1 MEGVGLETE
10 MIGSETLGESLFRFL
25 ESVGLYDEDNPGSN
39 PFALWK
45 FADMLSHADE
55 FLSGFGYTLSVS
67 CLALLIALI
76 FGTIGGVM
84 ATSRF
89 KILKA
94 YTRVYV
100 EIFQNTPLVI
110 QIFFLYFALPPLGIH
125 LDVFSVGVL
134 GVGAYHGAYVSEVVR
149 SGILSVPKGQF
160 EASASQGFTYTQQM
174 RYIILPQT
182 IKIILPPLTNQM
194 VNLIKNTSVLLIVA
208 GGEIMYVADSYAG
221 DTSNYA
227 PAYLLTAL
235 LYFIV
240 CYPLAYFAKF
250 YEDRLK
256 NAHLKR

>member
-1 MEGVGLETE
+1 MDSVGFIDNIRIYLEK
-10 MIGSETLGESLFRFL
+10 I
-25 ESVGLYDEDNPGSN
+25 GLYDEKSLN
-39 PFALWK
+39 PFAIWK
-45 FADMLSHADE
+45 FVDALSHGDE
-55 FLSGFGYTLSVS
+55 FLSGFGYTLSIS
-67 CLALLIALI
+67 ILALMIALI

-84 ATSRF
+84 ATSKI
-89 KILKA
+89 KILRA
-94 YTRVYV
+94 YTRLYV

-110 QIFFLYFALPPLGIH
+110 QIFFLYFALPPLGIY

-160 EASASQGFTYTQQM
+160 EASYSQGFTYTQQM

-208 GGEIMYVADSYAG
+208 GGELMYVADGYAG
-221 DTSNYA
+221 EGGNYA
-227 PAYLLTAL
+227 PAYLFTAF

-240 CYPLAYFAKF
+240 CFPLAYFARF
-250 YEDRLK
+250 YENKLK

>member
-1 MEGVGLETE
+1 MDTE
-10 MIGSETLGESLFRFL
+10 VLGDGGWIESLYKFL
-25 ESVGLYDEDNPGSN
+25 ESVGLYDEADPSAN

-45 FADMLSHADE
+45 FVDTLAHGDE

-67 CLALLIALI
+67 FLALLIALV

-89 KILKA
+89 SILRA

-149 SGILSVPKGQF
+149 SGILAVPRGQF
-160 EASASQGFTYTQQM
+160 EASSSQGFTYTQQM

-182 IKIILPPLTNQM
+182 IKIILPPLTNQI
-194 VNLIKNTSVLLIVA
+194 VNLIKNTSVLLIVS
-208 GGEIMYVADSYAG
+208 GGEIMYVADGYAG
-221 DTSNYA
+221 DTGNYA
-227 PAYLLTAL
+227 PAYLFTAL
-235 LYFIV
+235 LYFVV
-240 CYPLAYFAKF
+240 CYPLAYFAKS

>member
-1 MEGVGLETE
+1 MDSVSWVENLRT
-10 MIGSETLGESLFRFL
+10 FL
-25 ESVGLYDEDNPGSN
+25 EYIGLYDEESSS
-39 PFALWK
+39 PFAMWK
-45 FADMLSHADE
+45 FIDTLAQSNE

-67 CLALLIALI
+67 ILALLIALI

-84 ATSRF
+84 ATS
-89 KILKA
+89 KITILRA
-94 YTRVYV
+94 YTRMYV

-149 SGILSVPKGQF
+149 SGILAVPKGQF

-182 IKIILPPLTNQM
+182 IKIILPPITNQV
-194 VNLIKNTSVLLIVA
+194 VNLIKNTSVLLIIA

-227 PAYLLTAL
+227 PAYLFAAF

-250 YEDRLK
+250 YEERLIT
-256 NAHLKR
+256 AHLKR